1 MLFPATTLEAVERG
15 DVTLAFRRWTRPRV
29 RPGTRLRTLIGLV
42 EITSVGVVQPEEID
56 PEDARRAGFESR
68 DSLLTFLAGRPGG
81 DIYRIGI
88 RHAGPDP
95 RNRLREQDQLEP
107 AELAG
112 VVAALRRMDD
122 QAQRGP
128 WVLPVLRAILR
139 RPAVR
144 APDLAV
150 ELGWPTDTFKRQ
162 VRRLKELGLTESLG
176 TGYRISPRGR
186 VVPAAYDLAS
196 RSAEGLS

>member
-1 MLFPATTLEAVERG
+1 M
-15 DVTLAFRRWTRPRV
+15 
-29 RPGTRLRTLIGLV
+29 IGLV
-42 EITSVGVVQPEEID
+42 EITSVSVVQPEQID
-56 PEDARRAGFESR
+56 PEDARRAGFGSL
-68 DSLLTFLAGRPGG
+68 DSLLTFLAGRLDG

-95 RNRLREQDQLEP
+95 RLRLREQDELAP

-112 VVAALRRMDD
+112 VVAELRRIDD

-144 APDLAV
+144 APDLAA
-150 ELGWPTDTFKRQ
+150 ELGWPTDAFKRQ

-176 TGYRISPRGR
+176 TGYRISPRGH
-186 VVPAAYDLAS
+186 VVLAAYDAVS
-196 RSAEGLS
+196 RPGR

>member
-1 MLFPATTLEAVERG
+1 MLFPAQTLDAVERG

-29 RPGTRLRTLIGLV
+29 RPGTRLRTLVGLV
-42 EITSVGVVQPEEID
+42 EITSVDVVQPEQID
-56 PEDARRAGFESR
+56 PEDARRAGFESL
-68 DSLLTFLAGRPGG
+68 DSLLTFLAGRPDG
-81 DIYRIGI
+81 DVYRIGI

-95 RNRLREQDQLEP
+95 RLQLREQDELEP

-112 VVAALRRMDD
+112 VVAELRRIDER
-122 QAQRGP
+122 AQRGP

-144 APDLAV
+144 APDLAA

-176 TGYRISPRGR
+176 TGYRISPRGQ
-186 VVPAAYDLAS
+186 VVLAAYDAVS
-196 RSAEGLS
+196 RPRQ